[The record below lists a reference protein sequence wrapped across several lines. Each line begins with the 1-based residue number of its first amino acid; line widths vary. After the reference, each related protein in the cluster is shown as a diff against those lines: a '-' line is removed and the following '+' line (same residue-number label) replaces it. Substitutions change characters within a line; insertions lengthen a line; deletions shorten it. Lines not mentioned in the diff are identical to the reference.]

1 METTMNNYQP
11 PQRSFGQDEYG
22 WPGVRPRTAA
32 DSPLTERM
40 SFIRKVYGLFFLGI
54 LTSIGGV
61 ALSLFTGMYRFVLD
75 HYIISFGIVFVAVFA
90 VSAVRLVKGVNILA
104 LLAFTALIG
113 VWSSP
118 LILYALGRNPTSLL
132 TAGGLTTLAFGGLTA
147 YVFITRKDFSFLG
160 GFLWTG
166 FFVLFGAALLGMLL
180 GSSVVSLAVSS
191 VAIFLFSGFV
201 LYDTSNIIHR
211 LPTNE
216 YVAGALDLFLDFFNI
231 FISLLRILNRD

>member
-1 METTMNNYQP
+1 MNNQQP
-11 PQRSFGQDEYG
+11 PVRSFGQDEYG

-32 DSPLTERM
+32 DSPLAERM

-54 LTSIGGV
+54 MTSIGGV
-61 ALSLFTGMYRFVLD
+61 ALSLATGMYIFV
-75 HYIISFGIVFVAVFA
+75 IRNFWISFFILIGAVFA

-104 LLAFTALIG
+104 LLAFTTLEGIL
-113 VWSSP
+113 VSP
-118 LILYALGRNPTSLL
+118 FILYVLGKNPTSLL

-166 FFVLFGAALLGMLL
+166 FFVLFGACLLGILL
-180 GSSVVSLAVSS
+180 GSSVISLAVSS
-191 VAIFLFSGFV
+191 VAIFLFSGFI

-231 FISLLRILNRD
+231 FMSLLRLLNRN